1 MIIAPDFARRRWN
14 GLREARNTESIHR
27 LNYDCGQSGTC
38 PVITVG
44 GWSVRQLA
52 RGRRRVHA
60 PSMLG
65 VEQHRGLRE
74 DFRML
79 QQPRAT
85 LRAIV
90 MMPIGPQEDDGSPAL
105 FFGDFGKIFGHPDHS

>member
-1 MIIAPDFARRRWN
+1 MIIAPDFARRRRN

-27 LNYDCGQSGTC
+27 LNYDCGQSGARS
-38 PVITVG
+38 VITVG
-44 GWSVRQLA
+44 GWSVRKLA
-52 RGRRRVHA
+52 RCRRRVHA
-60 PSMLG
+60 SGVLG

-79 QQPRAT
+79 QQPRAA

-90 MMPIGPQEDDGSPAL
+90 MMPVGSQEDDG
-105 FFGDFGKIFGHPDHS
+105 